1 MIRVK
6 IVIDKLKMKFK
17 GEEMSICNIK
27 LNVVLRVLKTKRFY
41 SNLLVIIIIGD
52 CVLRRKKEE
61 EREKW
66 IWKGCLF
73 CEVKCF
79 NLWMKCFFLI
89 DRNVKG
95 VYIC

>member
-61 EREKW
+61 EREK
-66 IWKGCLF
+66 
-73 CEVKCF
+73 
-79 NLWMKCFFLI
+79 
-89 DRNVKG
+89 
-95 VYIC
+95 